1 MNTQPA
7 SKDDPAISPI
17 ARRAA
22 AVCDRIASIP
32 GLGWIAVIALAIIL
46 VIGLP
51 RYESERVARG
61 QQAAEAARRESL
73 PHVFLNGTITQ
84 FFSDGFVVRKTPD
97 TMPTTSGSRI
107 ASMGG
112 GGPSRT
118 FAGSFSAGP
127 SIYYVCG
134 HPKQGS
140 LGIGD
145 TIAITAVRDGIKELK
160 AGEQWQQVARYF
172 WMAEGDHAGK

>member
-7 SKDDPAISPI
+7 SKDDPAISPF

-32 GLGWIAVIALAIIL
+32 SLGWIAIIAVAVILMFGLSGQEAADA
-46 VIGLP
+46 VRRQSLP
-51 RYESERVARG
+51 R
-61 QQAAEAARRESL
+61 
-73 PHVFLNGTITQ
+73 VFLNGTVTQ

-97 TMPTTSGSRI
+97 TMPTTSASRI

-118 FAGSFSAGP
+118 FAGSFSEGP

-134 HPKQGS
+134 YPKQGA

-145 TIAITAVRDGIKELK
+145 TIAITAVRDGSKELK

-172 WMAEGDHAGK
+172 WMAEGDRTGK